1 MSINLQSHSVDRNS
15 IKNHTQCLKNQ
26 ENIRPKKKLS
36 CFRKSA
42 GWNFF
47 YHLSVR
53 IVAFVSEYI
62 FFVSNKKTHT
72 ERNKKQKKLKKIEKQ
87 KKLKKIEKQKKLK
100 KKRRKKMLLLLL
112 TISVEN
118 LMGHDDIVW
127 QFALST
133 FNLRDQP
140 TKRER
145 QLKNNKRVC
154 IYSFTFCLRWKPR
167 NVNAVKTFLSIYSI
181 RLSFSTFNIKMIEF
195 RTLKTVTSTLSKSL
209 L

>member
-1 MSINLQSHSVDRNS
+1 MRLILRASSVLGSDFNNVAGPQVCNFIKKRLQHRLGKWMSINLQSHSVDRNS
-15 IKNHTQCLKNQ
+15 MKNHTQCLKNQ

-47 YHLSVR
+47 YHLPVR
-53 IVAFVSEYI
+53 LVAFVSEYI

-145 QLKNNKRVC
+145 QLKNNK
-154 IYSFTFCLRWKPR
+154 LWKES
-167 NVNAVKTFLSIYSI
+167 VYIH
-181 RLSFSTFNIKMIEF
+181 
-195 RTLKTVTSTLSKSL
+195 L
-209 L
+209 LFV